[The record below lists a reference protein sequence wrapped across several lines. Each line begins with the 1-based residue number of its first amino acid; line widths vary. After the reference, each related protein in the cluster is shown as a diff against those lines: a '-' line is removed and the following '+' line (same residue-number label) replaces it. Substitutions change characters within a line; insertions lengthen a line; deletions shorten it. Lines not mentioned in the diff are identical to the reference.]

1 MATSAEMIDYVC
13 EQVAPYG
20 DVRSKKMFGEY
31 LVYLNDR
38 PILTVCDNLVF
49 VNQLPQ
55 LEALMQDAPRGFP
68 YGGAK
73 EHYILDP
80 EDRPLLDRLIPL
92 LAQLIPVP
100 LKRAKKQPL

>member
-38 PILTVCDNLVF
+38 PILTVCDNLVY
-49 VNQLPQ
+49 VKQLPQ
-55 LEALMQDAPRGFP
+55 LDALMQDAPRGFP
-68 YGGAK
+68 YDGAK

-100 LKRAKKQPL
+100 MKRAKKQPL